1 MGIKS
6 FIVGICMLAPLSMSA
21 QVVFEETNQV
31 NSVENLTVNSEYQ
44 YWLNS
49 YQKVGNEINEVSE
62 QYQAEVNKR
71 GYPKK
76 KTVKKKILLVAQYI
90 ELLKQQ
96 RDTPALNQNIDFNKV
111 NRKIAEWENQ
121 LNGLNILLKKI

>member
-62 QYQAEVNKR
+62 QYQSEVNKR

-90 ELLKQQ
+90 DLLKQQ

>member
-90 ELLKQQ
+90 DLLKQQ

-121 LNGLNILLKKI
+121 LNELNILLKKI

>member
-90 ELLKQQ
+90 DLLKQQ

>member
-21 QVVFEETNQV
+21 QVVFEDTNQV

-90 ELLKQQ
+90 DLLKQQ

>member
-21 QVVFEETNQV
+21 QVFFEETNQV

-90 ELLKQQ
+90 DLLKQQ

-111 NRKIAEWENQ
+111 NRKIAEWEKQ

>member
-1 MGIKS
+1 
-6 FIVGICMLAPLSMSA
+6 MSA

-62 QYQAEVNKR
+62 QYQSEVNKR

-90 ELLKQQ
+90 DLLKQQ